1 MIFQKEIRKLTL
13 NIMLFL
19 EFKKEGKIDYPNNF
33 IGVGN
38 TDKIVIKVDK
48 YSVTQFVD
56 ENVGICISDNALK
69 DPCSEGDQQYQCTSA
84 KNMGEIN
91 IFDTCDPNDK
101 EGGKDK
107 YCSVSAMETKWYYMT
122 VVSVVVKR

>member
-1 MIFQKEIRKLTL
+1 MFFILFYFIFF
-13 NIMLFL
+13 FL
-19 EFKKEGKIDYPNNF
+19 IF
-33 IGVGN
+33 I
-38 TDKIVIKVDK
+38 
-48 YSVTQFVD
+48 FFL
-56 ENVGICISDNALK
+56 VGICISDNALK